1 MIDYILLNQDKIVAI
16 IVLVLFSLLTRTSV
30 GIHQQNWI
38 KTFSGTMTL
47 ILLPIITF
55 AITSV
60 ISKNIA
66 LSLGMIG
73 ALSIVRF
80 RNPVRS
86 SFELVIFFLMLTLGI
101 CAAADMRWL
110 VILGLVSNSLIVG
123 AYFINIILA
132 QVFHRKLF
140 ETSFSEGNSSNI
152 LEVTSATQNSKL
164 FNSPILVSFNKTD
177 GEYIYRLASNDSDL
191 LKRISTEFQDNSEVT
206 DIKYSAG

>member
-1 MIDYILLNQDKIVAI
+1 MDYIFLNQDKIVAI

-110 VILGLVSNSLIVG
+110 VILGLVSNSLIIG
-123 AYFINIILA
+123 AYFINITLA
-132 QVFHRKLF
+132 QVFHIKLF
-140 ETSFSEGNSSNI
+140 ETSFSEGNSTNI
-152 LEVTSATQNSKL
+152 LEVTSATQHSKL
-164 FNSPILVSFNKTD
+164 FNSPILVSFNRSD
-177 GEYIYRLASNDSDL
+177 GEYIYRLASNDAEL
-191 LKRISTEFQDNSEVT
+191 LKRISIEFQDNSEVT

>member
-1 MIDYILLNQDKIVAI
+1 
-16 IVLVLFSLLTRTSV
+16 
-30 GIHQQNWI
+30 
-38 KTFSGTMTL
+38 
-47 ILLPIITF
+47 
-55 AITSV
+55 
-60 ISKNIA
+60 
-66 LSLGMIG
+66 
-73 ALSIVRF
+73 
-80 RNPVRS
+80 
-86 SFELVIFFLMLTLGI
+86 
-101 CAAADMRWL
+101 MRWL